1 MIPMLRGFGGV
12 GGLGRLADLVRDAL
26 GRLPDEPEQRA
37 VGLVVGE
44 HSQGGDDECLVEE
57 HRFHDVALDIGV
69 TELFDLGIAPRPDCD
84 ERGTEGL
91 ASRQQ
96 RLLQRGQN
104 DGVVSEN
111 GIGFE
116 HSSPSFWWREGMAAV
131 RAPRSL
137 TADRRYGCGFGGCQG
152 MVVTNNRLWK
162 GCAKTVT
169 ARMVSMSLS
178 ASAALPR
185 RSAPTIRPLPA
196 NGWWPVAM

>member
-1 MIPMLRGFGGV
+1 HLADVVDLLLLGVLLLHGDAILIVVVVVLATTVRPTQVIVHAVKKTTLRPMKWASRKSMIPMLRGFGGV

-116 HSSPSFWWREGMAAV
+116 H
-131 RAPRSL
+131 
-137 TADRRYGCGFGGCQG
+137 
-152 MVVTNNRLWK
+152 
-162 GCAKTVT
+162 
-169 ARMVSMSLS
+169 
-178 ASAALPR
+178 
-185 RSAPTIRPLPA
+185 
-196 NGWWPVAM
+196 